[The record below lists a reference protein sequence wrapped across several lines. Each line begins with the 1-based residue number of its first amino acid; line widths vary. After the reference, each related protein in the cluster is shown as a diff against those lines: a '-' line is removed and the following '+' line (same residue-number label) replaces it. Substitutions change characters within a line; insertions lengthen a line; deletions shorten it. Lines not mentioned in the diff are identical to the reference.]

1 MISEFPISWLPGFR
15 ISSSLPHEIEFG
27 SQEARKPGIRKAG
40 MKEKTGAI
48 RPQWPRRGAI
58 TNSNFL
64 VS

>member
-1 MISEFPISWLPGFR
+1 MISEFLPLFLMR
-15 ISSSLPHEIEFG
+15 LNL
-27 SQEARKPGIRKAG
+27 EARKPGIRKAG

>member
-1 MISEFPISWLPGFR
+1 MISEFLPLFLMR
-15 ISSSLPHEIEFG
+15 LNL
-27 SQEARKPGIRKAG
+27 EARKPGIRKAG

-64 VS
+64 VSWFPNFFLSSS